1 MFLESNFHINCHN
14 PYTVPFHIIN
24 KKYDVF
30 SYGSKERT
38 MWKIRNKL
46 RYFVQDHHCIPYQF
60 RNHALIKIINFD
72 VNCSKNIFMMPNKH
86 AINNIIL
93 PYGDTTLLHDG
104 GHPKFNSWV
113 GKQLDNIYKSSDDL
127 DSKKYEFW
135 LLLNFIR
142 ENMNINQD
150 NIPWE

>member
-1 MFLESNFHINCHN
+1 MLKGNIIFGKYIFLISPSFAIIDPLHVITVLLKKFQGMN
-14 PYTVPFHIIN
+14 PAN
-24 KKYDVF
+24 KN
-30 SYGSKERT
+30 
-38 MWKIRNKL
+38 I
-46 RYFVQDHHCIPYQF
+46 
-60 RNHALIKIINFD
+60 